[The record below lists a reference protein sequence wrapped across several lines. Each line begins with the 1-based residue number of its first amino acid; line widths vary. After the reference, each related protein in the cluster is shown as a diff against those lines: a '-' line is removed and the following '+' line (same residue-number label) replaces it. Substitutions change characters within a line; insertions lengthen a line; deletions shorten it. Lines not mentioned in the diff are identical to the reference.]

1 MKTTVKQAARIAAT
15 TAAIALVM
23 AVTAGVRW
31 ASAADAPAPAAPI
44 IPIAKSADLVINASA
59 TPEGLQLH
67 ILHAANQIPIDGRD
81 VTATVDGKSQPLT
94 VEKDVG
100 TFLLPAKDLGEGE
113 RQLEITVAH
122 DGIREILSG
131 KVVVPKSS
139 TTGAPWDSTRKQM
152 LWWVLNIA
160 VVLVAVLAFS
170 KRGSTPKAK
179 DSDEDE

>member
-15 TAAIALVM
+15 TAAMVLV
-23 AVTAGVRW
+23 VAGARPV
-31 ASAADAPAPAAPI
+31 SAADAPAPAPT
-44 IPIAKSADLVINASA
+44 IPVAKSADLIINASP
-59 TPEGLQLH
+59 TSDGLELH

-94 VEKDVG
+94 VEKEVG

-131 KVVVPKSS
+131 KVAIPKSS
-139 TTGAPWDSTRKQM
+139 TSGGLWDSSRKQM
-152 LWWVLNIA
+152 LWWVLNIG

-170 KRGSTPKAK
+170 KRSSAPPAK
-179 DSDEDE
+179 DADEDE

>member
-1 MKTTVKQAARIAAT
+1 MKITSRQAARIAAVAMVL
-15 TAAIALVM
+15 AAM
-23 AVTAGVRW
+23 AGVHA
-31 ASAADAPAPAAPI
+31 ASAADAPAAAPI
-44 IPIAKSADLVINASA
+44 IPVAKSADLIVNASA
-59 TPEGLQLH
+59 TSDGLELH

-81 VTATVDGKSQPLT
+81 VTATVDGKNQPLT
-94 VEKDVG
+94 VEKEVG

-131 KVVVPKSS
+131 KVAIPKTS

-160 VVLVAVLAFS
+160 VVLIAVLAFS
-170 KRGSTPKAK
+170 RRRSTPPAK
-179 DSDEDE
+179 DPDEDE